1 MKKTGLMEIF
11 YSFLR
16 ELLRRHHG
24 KRPSRLS
31 SKVISIGSVQ
41 AGGAGKTPISI
52 LISKYLL
59 EKRKN
64 VGIVVLGYGG
74 KRNWDNKI
82 FGPGQHFCNVE
93 VGDEASLI
101 KKEVPG
107 LIVAIG
113 KDKNYL
119 CKELSKIGCDVII
132 LEDGFQWSSI
142 EVDLNIVSVSSNKAS
157 IPFPKGLLREWGS
170 SYSRADCLLSMPN
183 ADFSE
188 IKRWAPSIKKFKIKS
203 KGNSWLNE
211 NWEPTDPPSMRLPL
225 AAGIANSKNLE
236 AELRD
241 EGIDCFN
248 LNIPDHAVSSKWR
261 NLAIMNARSYGG
273 VIITKKDASRWNLKG
288 FPCWIRVRKM
298 ELPDDFLKFLN
309 ENIML

>member
-16 ELLRRHHG
+16 ESLRRHYG
-24 KRPSRLS
+24 KKPIRLS

-52 LISKYLL
+52 LISRYLVEKY
-59 EKRKN
+59 KN
-64 VGIVVLGYGG
+64 VGIVLLGYGG
-74 KRNWDNKI
+74 KRKWDNKI
-82 FGPGQHFCNVE
+82 FGPGQDFCDIE

-107 LIVAIG
+107 LIIAIG

-119 CKELSKIGCDVII
+119 CEELSKIGCDVII
-132 LEDGFQWSSI
+132 LEDGFQWASI
-142 EVDLNIVSVSSNKAS
+142 EVDLNIVSISGNKAS

-203 KGNSWLNE
+203 NGNDWLDE
-211 NWEPTDPPSMRLPL
+211 KWEPTAPPSTRLPL
-225 AAGIANSKNLE
+225 AAGIANSKSLE
-236 AELRD
+236 EELKS

-248 LNIPDHAVSSKWR
+248 LNIPDHAISPKWK
-261 NLAIMNARSYGG
+261 NLVIMNARSYGG
-273 VIITKKDASRWNLKG
+273 VIITKKDASRWQLKG
-288 FPCWIRVRKM
+288 FPCWIRVRKI
-298 ELPDDFLKFLN
+298 ELPNDFLKFLN
-309 ENIML
+309 ENMM